1 MEEEKKI
8 ATFTANEKETMEK
21 MDQFESNMR
30 QNLEKGEKISSI
42 EYYEKLKI
50 KDGLEINSD
59 IYIAKIANEDGTER
73 VGIYAKDSDNLLGY
87 VNEEGHIEF
96 IDPLLR
102 SLEIEI
108 TLEDLK
114 ELNIENIRAKSE
126 ELTPKELEEYI
137 EKQKEDNVE
146 DKKDEKDEKDEKDS
160 DEKDEKEANEE
171 LMENEG
177 QDLGITY
184 YKKIKDPKLQS
195 EFPELKGKKL
205 GLAYSSKLGQY
216 IITEKDE
223 NGIKIADEIKPAK
236 PTMRSVI
243 SIGESGDKVE
253 RKSPHAL
260 MKTSRKDIE
269 MSINIDTYGYI
280 ELGKVRVTPCNER
293 VERPVKVQSKTN
305 VPETEVIKAT
315 DTRTENHE
323 IAHNFEKGEEKGIEI
338 QNLNMIIDLGN
349 GETTTIEKEAEKAK
363 VSPREFLNLY
373 NGAEGKTPKEK
384 IDSAHEEVE
393 EQFRGNERK
402 R

>member
-8 ATFTANEKETMEK
+8 STFTANEKETMEK

-160 DEKDEKEANEE
+160 DEKDEKEVNEE

-393 EQFRGNERK
+393 EQFRRNERK

>member
-1 MEEEKKI
+1 MEKEKKI
-8 ATFTANEKETMEK
+8 STFTANEKETMEK
-21 MDQFESNMR
+21 MDKFESSMKES
-30 QNLEKGEKISSI
+30 LAEGERISSI

-59 IYIAKIANEDGTER
+59 IYIAKITNDDGTEK
-73 VGIYAKDSDNLLGY
+73 VGIYAKDSNNLLGY

-102 SLEIEI
+102 SLEVEM

-126 ELTPKELEEYI
+126 ELTPEELEEYI
-137 EKQKEDNVE
+137 EKQKEVKE
-146 DKKDEKDEKDEKDS
+146 KEEKDEKEDKDS
-160 DEKDEKEANEE
+160 EEKDEQEANEE

-184 YKKIKDPKLQS
+184 YKKIKDPRLQL

-223 NGIKIADEIKPAK
+223 NGIRIADEIKPAK

-243 SIGESGDKVE
+243 SIDENGDKVE

-260 MKTSRKDIE
+260 MKTNRKDIE
-269 MSINIDTYGYI
+269 MSITIDTYGYI

-349 GETTTIEKEAEKAK
+349 GETTTIAKEAEKAK
-363 VSPREFLNLY
+363 VSPEEFLNLY
-373 NGAEGKTPKEK
+373 NEAEGKTPKEK
-384 IDSAHEEVE
+384 IDNAHEEVE
-393 EQFRGNERK
+393 EQFRGNER
-402 R
+402 RR

>member
-1 MEEEKKI
+1 MEKEKKI
-8 ATFTANEKETMEK
+8 STFTANEKETMEK
-21 MDQFESNMR
+21 MDKFESSMKES
-30 QNLEKGEKISSI
+30 LAEGERISSI

-59 IYIAKIANEDGTER
+59 IYIAKITNDDGTEK
-73 VGIYAKDSDNLLGY
+73 VGIYAKDSNNLLGY

-102 SLEIEI
+102 SLEIEM

-126 ELTPKELEEYI
+126 ELTPEELEEYI
-137 EKQKEDNVE
+137 EKQKKGEGKE
-146 DKKDEKDEKDEKDS
+146 EKDEKEDKDS
-160 DEKDEKEANEE
+160 EEKDEQEANEE

-184 YKKIKDPKLQS
+184 YKKIKDPRLQL

-223 NGIKIADEIKPAK
+223 NGIRIADEIKPAK

-243 SIGESGDKVE
+243 SIGENGENVE

-260 MKTSRKDIE
+260 MKTNRKDIE
-269 MSINIDTYGYI
+269 MSITIDIYGYI

-349 GETTTIEKEAEKAK
+349 GETTTIAKEAEKAK
-363 VSPREFLNLY
+363 VSPEEFLNLY
-373 NGAEGKTPKEK
+373 NEAEGKTPKEK
-384 IDSAHEEVE
+384 IDNAHEEVE
-393 EQFRGNERK
+393 EQFRGNER
-402 R
+402 RR

>member
-8 ATFTANEKETMEK
+8 AIFTANEKETMEK

-146 DKKDEKDEKDEKDS
+146 DKKDEKDEKDSE
-160 DEKDEKEANEE
+160 EKDEKEANEE

-177 QDLGITY
+177 QDLEITY

-223 NGIKIADEIKPAK
+223 NGIKIADDIKPAK

-305 VPETEVIKAT
+305 VPETKVIKAT

>member
-8 ATFTANEKETMEK
+8 STFTANEKETMEK

-160 DEKDEKEANEE
+160 DEKDEKEVNEE

-363 VSPREFLNLY
+363 ISPREFLNLY

-384 IDSAHEEVE
+384 IDNAHEEVE

>member
-146 DKKDEKDEKDEKDS
+146 DKKDEKDEKDSE
-160 DEKDEKEANEE
+160 EKDEKEANEE

-177 QDLGITY
+177 QDLEITY

-223 NGIKIADEIKPAK
+223 NGIKIADDIKPAK

-305 VPETEVIKAT
+305 VPETKVIKAT

>member
-1 MEEEKKI
+1 MEKEKKI
-8 ATFTANEKETMEK
+8 STFTANEKEIMEK
-21 MDQFESNMR
+21 MDKFESDMKES
-30 QNLEKGEKISSI
+30 LADGERISSI
-42 EYYEKLKI
+42 EYYEKLKL

-59 IYIAKIANEDGTER
+59 IYIAKIVNEDEKER
-73 VGIYAKDSDNLLGY
+73 IGIYAKGSNNLLGY
-87 VNEEGHIEF
+87 VNEDGHIEF

-108 TLEDLK
+108 TLADLK

-126 ELTPKELEEYI
+126 ELTPEELEEYI
-137 EKQKEDNVE
+137 EKQKGDEGQKEKEGKKE
-146 DKKDEKDEKDEKDS
+146 DKDSEEKNEE
-160 DEKDEKEANEE
+160 EANEE

-184 YKKIKDPKLQS
+184 YKKIKDPRLQL

-223 NGIKIADEIKPAK
+223 NGIRIADEIKPAK

-243 SIGESGDKVE
+243 SIDENGDKVE

-260 MKTSRKDIE
+260 MKTTRKDIE
-269 MSINIDTYGYI
+269 MSITIDTYGYI

-293 VERPVKVQSKTN
+293 VERPVRVQNKTN
-305 VPETEVIKAT
+305 ITENNVIEAT
-315 DTRTENHE
+315 DTEKENHE
-323 IAHNFEKGEEKGIEI
+323 IAHNFEKGEEKGLEI
-338 QNLNMIIDLGN
+338 QNLDMVIDLGN

-363 VSPREFLNLY
+363 VSPMEFLKLY
-373 NGAEGKTPKEK
+373 NEAEGKSPKEK
-384 IDSAHEEVE
+384 IDNAHEEIE
-393 EQFRGNERK
+393 EQFRGNER
-402 R
+402 RR

>member
-1 MEEEKKI
+1 MEKEKKI
-8 ATFTANEKETMEK
+8 STFTANEKETMEK
-21 MDQFESNMR
+21 MDKFESSMKES
-30 QNLEKGEKISSI
+30 LAEGERISSI

-160 DEKDEKEANEE
+160 DEKDEKEVNEE

-363 VSPREFLNLY
+363 ISPREFLNLY

-384 IDSAHEEVE
+384 IDNAHEEVE

>member
-8 ATFTANEKETMEK
+8 STFTANEKETMEK
-21 MDQFESNMR
+21 LDQFESDMKE
-30 QNLEKGEKISSI
+30 NLTEGERISSI

-50 KDGLEINSD
+50 KDNLEINSD
-59 IYIAKIANEDGTER
+59 IYIAKITKEDGTEK
-73 VGIYAKDSDNLLGY
+73 VGIYAKDSNNLLGY
-87 VNEEGHIEF
+87 INEEGHIEF

-102 SLEIEI
+102 SLELEL

-126 ELTPKELEEYI
+126 ELTPEELEEYI
-137 EKQKEDNVE
+137 EKQKEDNVKDDKKEEKEKKDLE
-146 DKKDEKDEKDEKDS
+146 DKNEE
-160 DEKDEKEANEE
+160 EANKE

-184 YKKIKDPKLQS
+184 YRKIKDSRLQL
-195 EFPELKGKKL
+195 EFPELKRKKL

-223 NGIKIADEIKPAK
+223 NGIRITDEIKPAK

-243 SIGESGDKVE
+243 SIDENGDNVE

-260 MKTSRKDIE
+260 MKTNRKDIE
-269 MSINIDTYGYI
+269 MSITIDTYGYI

-293 VERPVKVQSKTN
+293 VERPVRIQSKTN
-305 VPETEVIKAT
+305 TPENDVIEAT
-315 DTRTENHE
+315 DTEKENHE
-323 IAHNFEKGEEKGIEI
+323 IAHNFEEGEEKGIEI

>member
-8 ATFTANEKETMEK
+8 STFTANEKETMEK
-21 MDQFESNMR
+21 LDQFESDMKE
-30 QNLEKGEKISSI
+30 NLTEGERISSI

-50 KDGLEINSD
+50 KDNLEINSD
-59 IYIAKIANEDGTER
+59 IYIAKITKEDGTER
-73 VGIYAKDSDNLLGY
+73 VGIYAKDSNNLLGY
-87 VNEEGHIEF
+87 INEEGHIEF

-102 SLEIEI
+102 SLELEL

-114 ELNIENIRAKSE
+114 KLNIENIRAKSE
-126 ELTPKELEEYI
+126 ELTPEELEEYI
-137 EKQKEDNVE
+137 EKQKEDNVKDDKREEKEKKDLE
-146 DKKDEKDEKDEKDS
+146 DKNEE
-160 DEKDEKEANEE
+160 EANKE

-184 YKKIKDPKLQS
+184 YRKIKDSRLQL
-195 EFPELKGKKL
+195 EFPELKRKKL

-223 NGIKIADEIKPAK
+223 NGIRITDEIKPAK

-243 SIGESGDKVE
+243 SIDENGDNVE

-260 MKTSRKDIE
+260 MKTNRKDIE
-269 MSINIDTYGYI
+269 MSITIDTYGYI

-293 VERPVKVQSKTN
+293 VERPVRIQSKTN
-305 VPETEVIKAT
+305 TPENDVIEAT
-315 DTRTENHE
+315 DTEKENHE
-323 IAHNFEKGEEKGIEI
+323 IAHNFEEGEEKGLEI
-338 QNLNMIIDLGN
+338 QSLNMVIDLGN

-363 VSPREFLNLY
+363 VSPEEFLNLY
-373 NGAEGKTPKEK
+373 NEAEGKNPKEK
-384 IDSAHEEVE
+384 IDNAHEEIE

>member
-146 DKKDEKDEKDEKDS
+146 DEKDEKDS
-160 DEKDEKEANEE
+160 EEKDEKEANEE

-177 QDLGITY
+177 QDLEITY

-223 NGIKIADEIKPAK
+223 NGIKIADDIKPAK

-305 VPETEVIKAT
+305 VPETKVIKAT

>member
-8 ATFTANEKETMEK
+8 AIFTANEKETMEK

-50 KDGLEINSD
+50 KDGLEKNSD

-146 DKKDEKDEKDEKDS
+146 DKKDEKDEKDSE
-160 DEKDEKEANEE
+160 EKDEKEANEE

-177 QDLGITY
+177 QDLEITY

-223 NGIKIADEIKPAK
+223 NGIKIADDIKPAK

-305 VPETEVIKAT
+305 VPETKVIKAT

>member
-8 ATFTANEKETMEK
+8 STFTANEKETMEK

-42 EYYEKLKI
+42 GYYEKLKI

-146 DKKDEKDEKDEKDS
+146 DKKDEKDEKDSE
-160 DEKDEKEANEE
+160 EKDEKEANEE

>member
-8 ATFTANEKETMEK
+8 STFTANEKETMEK

-160 DEKDEKEANEE
+160 DEKDEKEVNEE

-243 SIGESGDKVE
+243 SIGESGDTVE

>member
-8 ATFTANEKETMEK
+8 STFTANEKETMEK

-59 IYIAKIANEDGTER
+59 IYIVKIANEDGTER

-363 VSPREFLNLY
+363 ISPREFLNLY

-384 IDSAHEEVE
+384 IDNAHEEVE

>member
-8 ATFTANEKETMEK
+8 STFTANEKETMEK
-21 MDQFESNMR
+21 LDQFESDMKE
-30 QNLEKGEKISSI
+30 NLTEGERISSI

-50 KDGLEINSD
+50 KDNLEINSD
-59 IYIAKIANEDGTER
+59 IYIAKITKEDGTEK
-73 VGIYAKDSDNLLGY
+73 VGIYAKDSNNLLGY
-87 VNEEGHIEF
+87 INEEGHIEF

-102 SLEIEI
+102 SLELEL

-126 ELTPKELEEYI
+126 ELTPEELEEYI
-137 EKQKEDNVE
+137 EKQKEDNVKDDKKEEKEKKDLE
-146 DKKDEKDEKDEKDS
+146 DKNEE
-160 DEKDEKEANEE
+160 EANKE

-184 YKKIKDPKLQS
+184 YRKIKDSRLQL
-195 EFPELKGKKL
+195 EFPELKRKKL

-223 NGIKIADEIKPAK
+223 NGIRITDEIKPAK

-243 SIGESGDKVE
+243 SIDENGDNVE

-260 MKTSRKDIE
+260 MKTNRKDIE
-269 MSINIDTYGYI
+269 MSITIDTYGYI

-293 VERPVKVQSKTN
+293 VERPVRIQSKTN
-305 VPETEVIKAT
+305 TPENDVIEAT
-315 DTRTENHE
+315 DTEKENHE
-323 IAHNFEKGEEKGIEI
+323 IAHNFEEGEEKGLEI
-338 QNLNMIIDLGN
+338 QSLNMVIDLGN

-363 VSPREFLNLY
+363 VSPEEFLNLY
-373 NGAEGKTPKEK
+373 NEAEGKNPKEK
-384 IDSAHEEVE
+384 IDNAHEEIE